1 MERLTMRTDDG
12 RVQMNCYECKELHR
26 IPGGCSL
33 LACTRMVVERLAA
46 YEDTGLIP
54 EQIKELIKGAGPE

>member
-1 MERLTMRTDDG
+1 MERLTMRTDDE

-26 IPGGCSL
+26 IPSGCSL

-46 YEDTGLIP
+46 YEDTGLTP
-54 EQIKELIKGAGPE
+54 EQIKELIKGAGSE

>member
-1 MERLTMRTDDG
+1 MERLTMRNEEG
-12 RVQMNCYECKELHR
+12 LAQMNCYECKELHR

-33 LACTRMVVERLAA
+33 LACARVVVERLAA